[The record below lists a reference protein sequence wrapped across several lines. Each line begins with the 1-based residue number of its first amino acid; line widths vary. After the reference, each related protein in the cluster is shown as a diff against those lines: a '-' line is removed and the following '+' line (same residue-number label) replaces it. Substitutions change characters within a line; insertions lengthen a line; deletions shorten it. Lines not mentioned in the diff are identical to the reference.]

1 MGVPTNLGSVFRAVL
16 TGVSFTS
23 LVACACPESRVVI
36 AIRDDQVPLN
46 ASVSPTS
53 RELSSEE
60 CRTLCGTFSRECKLV
75 LLCNST
81 SASSC
86 VGFAPPPSD
95 AGAVDGGDGGAPP
108 SRLFS
113 MGVECVVTNACIGGR
128 RPEGFA
134 VDCPSELTSVGAYLA
149 RQGALEGAS
158 VPAFARLADELAWHG
173 APPSLVARAREAL
186 RDEVSHV
193 GILRALA
200 AREGFALDAHRRADD
215 RARRS
220 LERMAVENA
229 VEGCVRETFAAL
241 VAVRQGESAA
251 DPSIRAGFA
260 AIARDETRH
269 AELSLSVH
277 EWALE
282 WLDDARRAD
291 VRRAMRE
298 AIDALREECAAAS
311 DAESA
316 REGRRALGLPS
327 ATEML
332 AMLDGLERALWA
344 SLVTEPAQ
352 A

>member
-1 MGVPTNLGSVFRAVL
+1 VFRAVL

-81 SASSC
+81 SASAC

-95 AGAVDGGDGGAPP
+95 AGDAGADGGAPT
-108 SRLFS
+108 RLSS

-134 VDCPSELTSVGAYLA
+134 LDQPGELTSVGAYLA

-193 GILRALA
+193 AILRALA
-200 AREGFALDAHRRADD
+200 AREGYALDAHRRADD
-215 RARRS
+215 RSRRS

-277 EWALE
+277 AWALD
-282 WLDDARRAD
+282 WLDEARRAD
-291 VRRAMRE
+291 VRAAMRE
-298 AIDALREECAAAS
+298 AIDTLREECAAGG
-311 DAESA
+311 DDERA
-316 REGRRALGLPS
+316 REGRRTLGLPS
-327 ATEML
+327 AAELL

-344 SLVTEPAQ
+344 PLVADPAQ